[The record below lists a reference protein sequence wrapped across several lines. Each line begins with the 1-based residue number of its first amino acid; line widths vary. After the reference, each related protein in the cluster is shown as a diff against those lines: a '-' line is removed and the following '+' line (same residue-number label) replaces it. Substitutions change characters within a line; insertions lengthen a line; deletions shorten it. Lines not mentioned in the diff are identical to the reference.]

1 MENFAQAGIVETVT
15 CPFCGLLCD
24 DLRVVRDSAG
34 NLKVTENG
42 CAKSITFF
50 GRTLES
56 SAENPSPRIAGKP
69 VNLKQAIAKAAE
81 ILRSANQPLIAGL
94 GTDVYGM
101 RAVMN
106 LAETS
111 NATLDHMN
119 SNGFMR
125 NIQVIQNSGW
135 MITTLTEVKNRVDLL
150 VIVGTDIV
158 SAFPRFFERE
168 VWNKETM
175 YGQDTRQREVVYL
188 GGRNIDTD
196 AGVALDGRKPDVL
209 PCDLDRL
216 PDVTAALRAVVSGK
230 KLHAKEVAGIAV
242 TDLEKLAQRML
253 AAKYSV
259 VVWAAAALNFPH
271 AELTVQNI
279 TELIKT
285 LNKTTRASGL
295 PLGGIEGDM
304 NANQVCTWI
313 SGYPMRTSYARGY
326 PEHDPYHFSADR
338 LLASGEADALFWVSS
353 FNPDRTPPAA
363 RIPTVVFGHA
373 QMKLDKEP
381 DVFIPIG
388 TPGADHKGI
397 MFRTDNVVSLPL
409 QKLRNSELP
418 TLAEVLGGIEQAYME
433 TAVC

>member
-1 MENFAQAGIVETVT
+1 
-15 CPFCGLLCD
+15 
-24 DLRVVRDSAG
+24 
-34 NLKVTENG
+34 
-42 CAKSITFF
+42 
-50 GRTLES
+50 
-56 SAENPSPRIAGKP
+56 
-69 VNLKQAIAKAAE
+69 
-81 ILRSANQPLIAGL
+81 
-94 GTDVYGM
+94 
-101 RAVMN
+101 MN

-125 NIQVIQNSGW
+125 NIQVLQNSGW
-135 MITTLTEVKNRVDLL
+135 MITTLTEVRNRVDLL

-158 SAFPRFFERE
+158 SMFPRFFERE
-168 VWNKETM
+168 VWNRETL
-175 YGQDTRQREVVYL
+175 YGQDTGQREVVYL
-188 GGRNIDTD
+188 GGRNINTD
-196 AGVALDGRKPDVL
+196 AGIAPNGRKPEVL

-216 PDVTAALRAVVSGK
+216 PDVAAALRAIVSGEKVSGK
-230 KLHAKEVAGIAV
+230 KLHTKEVAGIAV
-242 TDLEKLAQRML
+242 ADLEKLAQRML

-279 TELIKT
+279 TELVKT
-285 LNKTTRASGL
+285 LNKTTRAAGL
-295 PLGGIEGDM
+295 PLGSIDGDM

-313 SGYPMRTSYARGY
+313 SGYPMRTSYAHGY
-326 PEHDPYHFSADR
+326 PEHDPYHFSADH

-363 RIPTVVFGHA
+363 SMPTVIFGHA
-373 QMKLDKEP
+373 HMQLDKEP

-409 QKLRNSELP
+409 QKLRNSTLP
-418 TLAEVLGGIEQAYME
+418 TLAEVLSSIEQTYREIA
-433 TAVC
+433 AC

>member
-1 MENFAQAGIVETVT
+1 MESFSQAGTVETVT

-24 DLRVVRDSAG
+24 DLRVTRDSAG
-34 NLKVTENG
+34 KLKVTANG

-50 GRTLES
+50 ARTLES
-56 SAENPSPRIAGKP
+56 SVENPSPRIAGKP

-111 NATLDHMN
+111 NTALDHMN

-135 MITTLTEVKNRVDLL
+135 MVTTLTEVRNRVDLL
-150 VIVGTDIV
+150 IIVGTDIV
-158 SAFPRFFERE
+158 SMFPRFFERE
-168 VWNKETM
+168 VWNKEPL
-175 YGQDTRQREVVYL
+175 YGQDTGQREVMYL
-188 GGRNIDTD
+188 GGRNINTD
-196 AGVALDGRKPDVL
+196 AGIAPDGRKPDVL
-209 PCDLDRL
+209 PCDLERL
-216 PDVTAALRAVVSGK
+216 PDVTAALRAIVSGK
-230 KLHAKEVAGIAV
+230 KLHAKKVAGIAV

-253 AAKYSV
+253 SAKYSV

-279 TELIKT
+279 TELVKM
-285 LNKTTRASGL
+285 LNQTTRSAGL

-338 LLASGEADALFWVSS
+338 LLANGEADALFWVSS
-353 FNPDRTPPAA
+353 FNPDRTPPVT

-388 TPGADHKGI
+388 TPGADHKGV

-409 QKLRNSELP
+409 QKLRNSALP
-418 TLAEVLGGIEQAYME
+418 TLAEVLSAIEQAYRE
-433 TAVC
+433 TAAC

>member
-1 MENFAQAGIVETVT
+1 MENFAQAGAVETVT

-24 DLRVVRDSAG
+24 DLRIARDSTG

-150 VIVGTDIV
+150 VVVGTDIV
-158 SAFPRFFERE
+158 SVFPRFFERE

-175 YGQDTRQREVVYL
+175 YGQDTGQREVVYL

-196 AGVALDGRKPDVL
+196 AGVAPNGRKPDVL

-216 PDVTAALRAVVSGK
+216 PDVTAALRAIVSGK

-313 SGYPMRTSYARGY
+313 SGYPMRTSYTRGY

-338 LLASGEADALFWVSS
+338 LLASGEADALFWVST
-353 FNPDRTPPAA
+353 FNPDRMPPATK
-363 RIPTVVFGHA
+363 IPTVVFGHA

-388 TPGADHKGI
+388 TPGADHQGV

-418 TLAEVLGGIEQAYME
+418 TLAEVLGGIEQAYMK